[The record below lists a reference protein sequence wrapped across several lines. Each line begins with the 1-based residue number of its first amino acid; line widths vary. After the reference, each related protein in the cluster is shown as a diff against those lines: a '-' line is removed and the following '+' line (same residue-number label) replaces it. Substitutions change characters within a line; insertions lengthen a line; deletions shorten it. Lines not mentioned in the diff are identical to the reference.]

1 MKQSARLVAVL
12 ALASAGLSGCGQHL
26 AKLGVCS
33 SGPYRYANP
42 KGVSLPSLSVPTP
55 EDLNSPPSAPADAG
69 PNAPS
74 LSPSQPPAAPA
85 TAPDGTQLTTPP
97 ADNKAPIATPPKRGA
112 MVLPR
117 GATVF
122 GSC

>member
-1 MKQSARLVAVL
+1 MKHVARTLVVL
-12 ALASAGLSGCGQHL
+12 ALASAGLSGCGPHL

-74 LSPSQPPAAPA
+74 APLPPASAPA

-112 MVLPR
+112 MVVPR